1 MLWIDPN
8 ATLGY
13 YTLTKRDQ
21 STQEALTPQRGHA
34 PAGVNDTRRERTSPP
49 KGMTISLEPE
59 ARGDTYNQGVKRTSS
74 GLGDSLP
81 GRSPPIYEVMIGTRA
96 EAFPTV
102 AA

>member
-1 MLWIDPN
+1 
-8 ATLGY
+8 
-13 YTLTKRDQ
+13 
-21 STQEALTPQRGHA
+21 
-34 PAGVNDTRRERTSPP
+34 
-49 KGMTISLEPE
+49 MTISLEPE